1 MPKDAPP
8 LAPWLEHVTYV
19 LVALAAVAGALLEPG
34 HIVGDGVD
42 LYGSFWFFWWIAD
55 CVANLRD
62 PSFTDLMFHPLGKD
76 IFAHTGNN
84 FVDAL
89 VAVPFVRAFGFPRYQ
104 PIFIAVVLWGNA
116 LAFRPLARH
125 ILGTGVGAW
134 AATLLWQAA
143 PFTLFEV
150 MTGRVTQAFLW
161 FLPLAVLWFLRIGES
176 PTAMTGWR
184 RRWQWI
190 RPSLL
195 AGLFT
200 SLQAGTYWFMGY
212 FMALAF
218 AWLAVA
224 GLIRPTASRRRLLLG
239 WAGAGLA
246 CAMFIAPAVLGMAGA
261 VGAGDVPGL
270 PGSQGLLAKPVTV
283 GNNVAAT
290 LHGYWL
296 METRG
301 QPLFTT
307 WVWGLGLVAAAA
319 FGRDRLRWAGLVV
332 VALFFALGPTLPFGG
347 TPQEPLWSWP
357 YLIAYN
363 GMPFLDR
370 LWFPYR
376 LAVIA
381 FLGVALGMGAVVSRV
396 ELLRARWVPVVP
408 ALALPLLLVGTN
420 LAEQHRHLA
429 FPLLHRDLTP
439 PAVYGVIAEEQ
450 GALIEM
456 PIGLARISIAW
467 QPVHGQPTFGGMAEN
482 APVFWPP
489 GYKQRFKNTFVKR
502 LRQATRDP
510 TDIREHRERDRSRL
524 EAEGF
529 RWVVLDRQLVDSD
542 VHRWPWSRDASAAQ
556 VDQAPFLAQARVE
569 EALGPPTM
577 VEGALVVWDLR
588 GELTPPAALRPT
600 PGNLTERSWAREDMP
615 AYERH
620 LREIGRLPGP

>member
-1 MPKDAPP
+1 VSSRPTTPRPWVEHLSYAL
-8 LAPWLEHVTYV
+8 LALG
-19 LVALAAVAGALLEPG
+19 AVAGALATPG

-42 LYGSFWFFWWIAD
+42 LYGTFWFFWWIAD

-84 FVDAL
+84 FIDAL
-89 VAVPFVRAFGFPRYQ
+89 VAVPFVQGIGFPRYQ
-104 PIFIAVVLWGNA
+104 PVFVAFVLWGNA

-125 ILGTGVGAW
+125 VLGPGVGAW

-150 MTGRVTQAFLW
+150 MTGRITQAFLW
-161 FLPLAVLWFLRIGES
+161 FLPLAVLWFLRIGE
-176 PTAMTGWR
+176 PPVAEGGWR
-184 RRWQWI
+184 RRWELA
-190 RPSLL
+190 RPSVL
-195 AGLFT
+195 AGAFT
-200 SLQAGTYWFMGY
+200 ALQAATYWFMGY

-218 AWLAVA
+218 AWLALVA
-224 GLIRPTASRRRLLLG
+224 LVRPDHPRRRLVLG
-239 WAGAGLA
+239 WLGAGLT
-246 CAMFIAPAVLGMAGA
+246 CVVLIAPAVLGMAGA

-270 PGSQGLLAKPVTV
+270 PESGGLLAKPTAV

-301 QPLFTT
+301 QPLFST
-307 WVWGLGLVAAAA
+307 WVWGGGLVAAAA
-319 FGRDRLRWAGLVV
+319 FGRDRLRWTGI
-332 VALFFALGPTLPFGG
+332 VAATLFFALGPTLPIGG
-347 TPQEPLWSWP
+347 TPQEPTWSWP
-357 YLIAYN
+357 YLVAYN
-363 GMPFLDR
+363 GLPFLDR

-381 FLGVALGMGAVVSRV
+381 FLGVALGMGAAVQR
-396 ELLRARWVPVVP
+396 LDGLRAARMPWLPAVVLP
-408 ALALPLLLVGTN
+408 ALLIGGN

-439 PAVYGVIAEEQ
+439 PAVYGVIARER
-450 GALIEM
+450 GALIEL

-467 QPVHGQPTFGGMAEN
+467 QAVHGQPTFGGMAEN

-489 GYKQRFKNTFVKR
+489 GFKQRFKNTLIRR
-502 LRQATRDP
+502 LRQATREPSEVRTHKD
-510 TDIREHRERDRSRL
+510 RDRARL
-524 EAEGF
+524 ESEGF

-542 VHRWPWSRDASAAQ
+542 VHRWPWSRRATPSEIER
-556 VDQAPFLAQARVE
+556 APFLTQARVT
-569 EALGPPTM
+569 EALGDPVM
-577 VEGALVVWDLR
+577 VEGPLVVWDLL
-588 GELTPPAALRPT
+588 GGLDVPPDLRPT
-600 PGNLTERSWAREDMP
+600 EDNLGTRTWEREDMP
-615 AYERH
+615 EYERH

>member
-1 MPKDAPP
+1 MPSLPATPRP
-8 LAPWLEHVTYV
+8 WVEHLSYALLALG
-19 LVALAAVAGALLEPG
+19 AVAGALATPG

-42 LYGSFWFFWWIAD
+42 LYGTFWFFWWIAD

-84 FVDAL
+84 FIDAL
-89 VAVPFVRAFGFPRYQ
+89 VAVPFVQAIGFPRYQ
-104 PIFIAVVLWGNA
+104 PVFVAVVLWGNA

-125 ILGTGVGAW
+125 VLGAGVGAW

-161 FLPLAVLWFLRIGES
+161 FLPLAVLWFLRIGEPVA
-176 PTAMTGWR
+176 PTGGWR
-184 RRWQWI
+184 RQW
-190 RPSLL
+190 RRARAPVL
-195 AGLFT
+195 AGVFT
-200 SLQAGTYWFMGY
+200 ALQAGTYWFMGY

-218 AWLAVA
+218 AWLALVA
-224 GLIRPTASRRRLLLG
+224 LLRPGAPRRRSLLG
-239 WAGAGLA
+239 WLGAGLT
-246 CAMFIAPAVLGMAGA
+246 CAVLIGPAVLGMAGA
-261 VGAGDVPGL
+261 VGAGEVPGL
-270 PGSQGLLAKPVTV
+270 PAAHGLLDKPVAV

-301 QPLFTT
+301 QPLFST
-307 WVWGLGLVAAAA
+307 WVWGLGLAVAAL
-319 FGRDRLRWAGLVV
+319 FGPDRLRWTGLVAV
-332 VALFFALGPTLPFGG
+332 SLFFALGPTLPIGG
-347 TPQEPLWSWP
+347 TPESPLWSWP
-357 YLIAYN
+357 YLVAYN
-363 GMPFLDR
+363 ALPFLDR

-376 LAVIA
+376 LSVIA
-381 FLGVALGMGAVVSRV
+381 FLGVALGMGGVLGRLDS
-396 ELLRARWVPVVP
+396 LRARRAPWLP
-408 ALALPLLLVGTN
+408 ALALPALLVGAHLT
-420 LAEQHRHLA
+420 EQHRHLA

-439 PAVYGVIAEEQ
+439 PAVYGIIGQEE
-450 GALIEM
+450 GALIEL

-489 GYKQRFKNTFVKR
+489 GFKQRFKNTLVKR

-510 TDIREHRERDRSRL
+510 LDIREHRERDRARL

-542 VHRWPWSRDASAAQ
+542 VHRWPWSRSASPAQ
-556 VDQAPFLAQARVE
+556 VDAAPFLSQARVT
-569 EALGPPTM
+569 EALGPPAM
-577 VEGALVVWDLR
+577 VEGPLVVWDLR
-588 GELTPPAALRPT
+588 GGLDVPPALRPT
-600 PGNLTERSWAREDMP
+600 PENLAARSWAREDMP
-615 AYERH
+615 EYERH

>member
-1 MPKDAPP
+1 
-8 LAPWLEHVTYV
+8 
-19 LVALAAVAGALLEPG
+19 
-34 HIVGDGVD
+34 
-42 LYGSFWFFWWIAD
+42 
-55 CVANLRD
+55 
-62 PSFTDLMFHPLGKD
+62 
-76 IFAHTGNN
+76 
-84 FVDAL
+84 
-89 VAVPFVRAFGFPRYQ
+89 
-104 PIFIAVVLWGNA
+104 
-116 LAFRPLARH
+116 
-125 ILGTGVGAW
+125 
-134 AATLLWQAA
+134 
-143 PFTLFEV
+143 
-150 MTGRVTQAFLW
+150 
-161 FLPLAVLWFLRIGES
+161 
-176 PTAMTGWR
+176 
-184 RRWQWI
+184 
-190 RPSLL
+190 
-195 AGLFT
+195 
-200 SLQAGTYWFMGY
+200 
-212 FMALAF
+212 
-218 AWLAVA
+218 
-224 GLIRPTASRRRLLLG
+224 
-239 WAGAGLA
+239 
-246 CAMFIAPAVLGMAGA
+246 MFIAPAVLGMAGA

-489 GYKQRFKNTFVKR
+489 GYKQRFKNTLVKR